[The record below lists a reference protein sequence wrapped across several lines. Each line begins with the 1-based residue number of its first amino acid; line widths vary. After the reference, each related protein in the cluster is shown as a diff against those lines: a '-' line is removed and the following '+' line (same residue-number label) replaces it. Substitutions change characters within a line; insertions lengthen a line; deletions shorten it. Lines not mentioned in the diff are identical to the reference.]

1 MLIED
6 ADAWECDMAE
16 TYGLIDVESIPLRKL
31 ARLSAGLREDSRIK
45 KKMSGEN
52 ISLTEQLLALA
63 VDRLSWLKWS
73 RTKAAQEGQSPPPSI
88 YDILMSMNEPREEQE
103 EIVLTSR
110 EDFYKRWNSEE

>member
-16 TYGLIDVESIPLRKL
+16 TYGLFDIDSIPLRKL
-31 ARLSAGLREDSRIK
+31 ALLSAGLRDDSRIK
-45 KKMSGEN
+45 MKMSGEN
-52 ISLTEQLLALA
+52 MPLTDQLLALA

-73 RTKAAQEGQSPPPSI
+73 RTQAAQEGQSPPASI
-88 YDILMSMNEPREEQE
+88 YQALMIRKEPAKEQT